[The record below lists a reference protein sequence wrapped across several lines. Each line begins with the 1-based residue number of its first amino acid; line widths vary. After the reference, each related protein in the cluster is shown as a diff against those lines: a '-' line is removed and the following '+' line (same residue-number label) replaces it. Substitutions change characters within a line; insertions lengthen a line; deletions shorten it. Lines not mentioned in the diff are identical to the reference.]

1 MPSTHDYAE
10 DKRNEKIQ
18 IYLNGKFYPRAKAN
32 VSVMDSGF
40 LLGDGVWEGIR
51 LYKKTL
57 IHLKDHL
64 NRLYQGAE
72 SIDLIIPLS
81 KEALKIEILK
91 TIQKNNMSTNVHIRL
106 IVSRGIKK
114 HLIKIPK

>member
-1 MPSTHDYAE
+1 MPSTHDYVD
-10 DKRNEKIQ
+10 DKRNKNIQ

-57 IHLKDHL
+57 IHLGDHL

-72 SIDLIIPLS
+72 SINMKIRLS
-81 KEALKIEILK
+81 KETLKSDSL
-91 TIQKNNMSTNVHIRL
+91 L
-106 IVSRGIKK
+106 IVFFISISSRT
-114 HLIKIPK
+114 PP